1 MNPVKIIRWGVKLPV
16 VANDVKLSLCGDTGR
31 PADNADFQ
39 GPLALEQDPVQLTRR
54 GRSVRVPPR
63 NTD

>member
-39 GPLALEQDPVQLTRR
+39 GPGTRP
-54 GRSVRVPPR
+54 GAAYS
-63 NTD
+63 